1 MKLWN
6 MGKTYTIEYRRLKNQ
21 EGTNIFMGSALSSI
35 CNSCDR
41 IYPETVGVL
50 DLMSDTSVVSGDI
63 ALQIDQ

>member
-1 MKLWN
+1 
-6 MGKTYTIEYRRLKNQ
+6 
-21 EGTNIFMGSALSSI
+21 MGSALSSI